1 LSSNRSDG
9 PVLVIGAGVIGLTTA
24 VCLIEAGVRVRIVTA
39 ALPQQTTSR
48 AASAMWGGS
57 FLEPAAAVREWA
69 EVGRREFQ
77 RLAAGTDTGVRI
89 ARGTLAA
96 RQMPQGPPPEAFP
109 GVEILRR
116 DSAPEGFVAAF
127 SIAVPVVDMPRYLD
141 YLLARFEAAGGELE
155 LRALRSLTDV
165 AGEAP
170 AVVNCTGIGARD
182 LVPDPTLHPVR
193 GQHVIVENPGLTDF
207 FIDEPFGPRWT
218 SFFPHD
224 DQVVL
229 GGGAE
234 ENNWSLEPDPAIAEE
249 IVRRCAE
256 IEPRLRDARIIEH
269 RVGLRP
275 TRLAVRLDEEPLGPS
290 RCVHSYG
297 HGRSGVALSWG
308 CAYEVTSMLLP
319 KAQQAVR

>member
-1 LSSNRSDG
+1 MSSDHPDG
-9 PVLVIGAGVIGLTTA
+9 LVLVVGAGVIGLTTG
-24 VCLIEAGVRVRIVTA
+24 VCLIEAGLRVRIVTS

-48 AASAMWGGS
+48 AAAAMWGGS
-57 FLEPAAAVREWA
+57 FLEPAAAVRRWA

-77 RLAAGTDTGVRI
+77 RLATGADTGVRI
-89 ARGTLAA
+89 ARGMLTA

-109 GVEILRR
+109 GVKILRR
-116 DSAPEGFVAAF
+116 DSAPNGFVAAF
-127 SIAVPVVDMPRYLD
+127 TIAVPIVDMPRYLD

-155 LRALRSLTDV
+155 LRTLRSLTDV

-170 AVVNCTGIGARD
+170 TVVNCTGIGARD
-182 LVPDPTLHPVR
+182 LVPDPALRSVR
-193 GQHVIVENPGLTDF
+193 GQHVIVENPGLKDF
-207 FIDEPFGPRWT
+207 FIDEPFGARWV

-229 GGGAE
+229 GSSAE
-234 ENNWSLEPDPAIAEE
+234 EDNWSLEPDPTIAEE

-256 IEPRLRDARIIEH
+256 IEPRLRDARVIEH

-275 TRLAVRLDEEPLGPS
+275 TRAAVRLDEEPLGPS

-297 HGRSGVALSWG
+297 HGGSGVALSWG
-308 CAYEVTSMLLP
+308 CAYQVTSMLT
-319 KAQQAVR
+319 A